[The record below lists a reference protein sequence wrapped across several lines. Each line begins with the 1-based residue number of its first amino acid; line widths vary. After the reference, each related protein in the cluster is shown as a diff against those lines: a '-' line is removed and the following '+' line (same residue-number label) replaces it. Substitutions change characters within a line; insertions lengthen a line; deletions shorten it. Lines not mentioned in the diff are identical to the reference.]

1 MHIAAEAAKTEVV
14 EMLLKAGPDLT
25 VKDRVRC
32 ICHINEIKLYTN
44 AILKM
49 IINVSLCRSMIH

>member
-1 MHIAAEAAKTEVV
+1 MHIAAETAKAEVV

-32 ICHINEIKLYTN
+32 IYHINEIKLYTN
-44 AILKM
+44 AIQTAK
-49 IINVSLCRSMIH
+49 NDN